1 MRLLAAR
8 FKRASARRFAR
19 AKIVERMQDR
29 RSDLLVVALP
39 QTAASAENDHFSRA
53 MRAVRDLNNVP
64 ADLES
69 GLGDSAVHLAKG
81 AESSSENGNL
91 PIVNASARAS
101 RSHAVVRKTPNSGQ
115 NSGLPPKDAVTVE
128 PAFVDVQVQSR
139 AQSLVHADEA
149 EVPHQLADALAE
161 DSARPTEEIVVDAP
175 DIDS

>member
-1 MRLLAAR
+1 
-8 FKRASARRFAR
+8 
-19 AKIVERMQDR
+19 
-29 RSDLLVVALP
+29 
-39 QTAASAENDHFSRA
+39 
-53 MRAVRDLNNVP
+53 
-64 ADLES
+64 
-69 GLGDSAVHLAKG
+69 
-81 AESSSENGNL
+81 
-91 PIVNASARAS
+91 
-101 RSHAVVRKTPNSGQ
+101 VVRKTPNSGQ